1 VYEGEKGERVTDSLA
16 PDNSKGGGLDRSARV
31 SGRLTVRGHHH
42 LAIQVKDLLRAETFY
57 REILGL
63 ALVRRWP
70 YEDGRPG
77 ERSVWLSVGSS
88 EEFIALEACD
98 VDRLP
103 TPYRDPH
110 GGLHLL
116 ALRIPAGDRG
126 AWERH
131 LSDLG
136 VEIVHRTRWTIYLRD
151 PEGNRIGL
159 SHYPD
164 EA

>member
-1 VYEGEKGERVTDSLA
+1 MPSVH
-16 PDNSKGGGLDRSARV
+16 
-31 SGRLTVRGHHH
+31 GHHH
-42 LAIQVKDLLRAETFY
+42 LAIQVKDLAGAVRFY
-57 REILGL
+57 ADVLGL
-63 ALVRRWP
+63 KVVRRWP

-77 ERSVWLSVGSS
+77 ERSVWLSVGDS
-88 EEFIALEACD
+88 EEFVALEACD

-103 TPYRDPH
+103 TPFRDPH

-116 ALRIPAGDRG
+116 ALRIPARDRRV
-126 AWERH
+126 WERH
-131 LSDLG
+131 LAERG
-136 VEIVHRTRWTIYLRD
+136 IEIVHRTRWTLYLRD

>member
-1 VYEGEKGERVTDSLA
+1 MERTKRA
-16 PDNSKGGGLDRSARV
+16 
-31 SGRLTVRGHHH
+31 SGRLSVRGHHH
-42 LAIQVKDLLRAETFY
+42 LAIQVKNLAGAEAFY
-57 REILGL
+57 REVLGL
-63 ALVRRWP
+63 SLVRRWP
-70 YEDGRPG
+70 FEDGRAG
-77 ERSVWLSVGSS
+77 DRSVWLSVGSG

-98 VDRLP
+98 ADP
-103 TPYRDPH
+103 PDTPFRDPH

-116 ALRIPAGDRG
+116 ALRIPAGDRS

-131 LSDLG
+131 LAGLG
-136 VEIVHRTRWTIYLRD
+136 IEIVHRTRWSLYVRD